1 MHKIDQLLQIMSR
14 LRDPDTGCPWD
25 IRQTYSSIAP
35 YTIEEAYEVAD
46 AIERN
51 DMTELRDELGDLLFQ
66 VVFYSQIAKE
76 EGHFDFNDVT
86 KAISD
91 KMLRRHPHV
100 FADARYDSEDDLHKA
115 WEQGKAEER
124 SQRQSGQDGSE
135 LDGVA
140 RTLPALIRAEKL
152 QKRAARV
159 GFDWPDVNGAI
170 AKLSEELAEMQ
181 TELKHQDMNRVQDE
195 LGDLLFTVVNVIR
208 MFGMNAEQTLK
219 MANEKFEKRFRATEQ
234 RLYQGGVDD
243 LHKLSIEKWDEAWE
257 KVKASSNSDSN
268 PDSKASR
275 VAD

>member
-115 WEQGKAEER
+115 WEQEKAEER
-124 SQRQSGQDGSE
+124 SQRQAGQDGSE

-181 TELKHQDMNRVQDE
+181 TELEHQDMNRVQDE

-268 PDSKASR
+268 PDS
-275 VAD
+275 

>member
-100 FADARYDSEDDLHKA
+100 FAE
-115 WEQGKAEER
+115 
-124 SQRQSGQDGSE
+124 
-135 LDGVA
+135 
-140 RTLPALIRAEKL
+140 
-152 QKRAARV
+152 RAARV

-181 TELKHQDMNRVQDE
+181 TELKYQDMNRVQDE

-234 RLYQGGVDD
+234 LLYQGGVDD
-243 LHKLSIEKWDEAWE
+243 LHKLSIAEWDEAWE
-257 KVKASSNSDSN
+257 KVKANSNSDS
-268 PDSKASR
+268 KVGR